1 MGSDGWEARHGTKAS
16 SFINLTR
23 SFMLGSL
30 LKTEPPLFSLN
41 NSLYISLS
49 MTFIKEQSLCVSFKE
64 EVVIFCFILSSSY
77 NSIVFN
83 SQPYL
88 CLHTV

>member
-1 MGSDGWEARHGTKAS
+1 MAIRAPDGA
-16 SFINLTR
+16 
-23 SFMLGSL
+23 
-30 LKTEPPLFSLN
+30 N
-41 NSLYISLS
+41 NSLHIPFA

-77 NSIVFN
+77 NFIVFN